1 MTRTTRRA
9 FVIVNPSKI
18 DVSTLKTHVDRREA
32 SEGWS
37 ESVWLETTADEP
49 GGSQARQAIAAGADL
64 IVVAGGDGTVRSV
77 SVGLSG
83 HPTPLGIVPA
93 GTGNL
98 LARNL
103 RLPLGDVASAVAI
116 AFSPGERQIDVGRLA
131 LTREGGAIEEHSFLV
146 MSGMGIDAQ
155 MILNTNPRLK
165 KRVGWIAYV
174 DAIARTLRTPTTL
187 NARYHADKEPDRD
200 ATVNTLLIGNCGA
213 IQGRL
218 RLLPGARLDDGKLD
232 FIALRSLR
240 YRDRTS
246 IGRWLSWENSGLSR
260 FNRLFGM
267 SSRKRENQSFR
278 YGQARVLRVVLD
290 HPEDFEVDGDS
301 VGPVTAI
308 TAWADESCLT
318 IRV

>member
-1 MTRTTRRA
+1 MTGALRRA
-9 FVIVNPSKI
+9 FIIVNPSKM
-18 DVSTLKTHVDRREA
+18 DVVTLRLHVDRLEA
-32 SEGWS
+32 SEGWA
-37 ESVWLETTADEP
+37 ESIWLETTADSP
-49 GGSQARQAIAAGADL
+49 GADQARHAVAAAADL
-64 IVVAGGDGTVRSV
+64 IVVAGGDGTVREV
-77 SVGLSG
+77 SIGLAG

-103 RLPLGDVASAVAI
+103 RLPLGDVGSAVRI
-116 AFSPGERQIDVGRLA
+116 AFSAGERQIDVGRLS
-131 LTREGGAIEEHSFLV
+131 LTRSDGAIEEHSFLV

-187 NARYHADKEPDRD
+187 NARYHADREPDRD

-218 RLLPGARLDDGKLD
+218 RLLPGAKLDDGKLD
-232 FIALRSLR
+232 FLALRSLR

-267 SSRKRENQSFR
+267 SSRKRETQSFR

-290 HPEDFEVDGDS
+290 HAEDFEVDGDS
-301 VGPVTAI
+301 VGAVTAF

-318 IRV
+318 VRV